1 MNFLTGE
8 KTKMKKCL
16 GVLLTAL
23 FMLVMVAPMT
33 RAQSMFAS
41 LNGTVQDTQG
51 AVVVGAAVSVR
62 NAASGETQTAVA
74 NREGYFSFPEIP
86 AGTYQLT
93 VTAKGFSKYHETGL
107 TLTGGDDKS
116 LSVQLKVGAVSET
129 VEVQGN
135 QADLTPS
142 SSGEKSYTIS
152 GSDLRDLSLVSR
164 DATEIV
170 NIMPGAVMTS
180 NGAVNSQAFSGQA
193 MGMNTATGPLA
204 NENVNGQSVDVT
216 TDGGHTFDPGAAG
229 NAVPVTANQDFVQ
242 EVKLSTS
249 NFTADNAK
257 GPVVVN
263 TVTKNGGSQFH
274 GDFHFLA
281 RTHDLDANESYEKEI
296 AYLNGGTAAVKA
308 LTTPNEHYY
317 YPGATFSGPVIIP
330 HTGLNKNRDKLFFFD
345 GYEYYDQLQDNGIA
359 AAFVP
364 TPAMLGGDFSQAAS
378 YGNHVSG
385 GSALTGTPLQS
396 NITGGLWG
404 SPWQAFQTGS
414 SVSASRL
421 QTCLGASGISS
432 TGVIPTSCLDPNG
445 VAIASAY
452 LPKPTTTGGVP
463 NAGGFNYTQDIIQ
476 PMNMDQNLAR
486 VDYDFSDKTKLY
498 VTYNRSRQTA
508 TFPMGYWVT
517 TATQNSVPTPSPI
530 IGADGTDFV
539 NANFM
544 HVISPSMTT
553 ESRFSYTFENYP
565 GNPQDPKKL
574 LRADIPD
581 FNLKGIWDQA
591 TAPELVTWG
600 SGFPNLGDVGHAYP
614 LICYK
619 KIPAAG
625 EDLTKVIRTHTL
637 KAGAY
642 WEWVDNV
649 QNTWNTWSEFPYATW
664 YPSVTGNQYADVL
677 LGVGHDGYSE
687 NAIPPT
693 PPNTK
698 ATTFSFYLQDD
709 WKVNRRL
716 SLQYGMRFD
725 HYGKPWSTPYGVAVW
740 DPTGILSSKDVYD
753 NDPGA
758 IALNTGI
765 SWHAKNSQIPWSGQ
779 PSTPLSYSPRI
790 GGAFDIFGNGKTV
803 LRGGF
808 GQYRDFAIWSFGSAN
823 STAEGS
829 VAWTCGLNDINCP
842 SWEDIDTHSEGAP
855 KFGGALPI
863 GQIPT
868 ATGTGLPLTIAGV
881 VDAKDKQNPY
891 TNTYSFSIDQKLPW
905 KMHVEASYVGNS
917 THDIQTSMDA
927 NAIPIGSMPMSGDNS
942 PYCVNP
948 PVTNTDYCANH
959 FVPYQNYQALTDTQT
974 VGKARF
980 DSFQFSLQ
988 RNSGFLTLM
997 VNYTYSKS
1005 LDDGLL
1011 GGDSTSGYKDGGVSE
1026 FYGISPSDRPNV
1038 LSTAYVIHGPR
1049 MQGGNAIARGI
1060 VNGWQLSGITQV
1072 ESGANLTSGA
1082 NGWNFGYSPIS
1093 NPNPLPKPTGLQIGT
1108 NQISSQWLLG
1118 TPDITLMPL
1127 LTCNPSKGNKPGYF
1141 INFACFSVPKGNGI
1155 NGTTK
1160 MPYIPGPMYW
1170 KSDIT
1175 AVKNF
1180 KLGEQKNAQFR
1191 IAAFDFLNHALLSFA
1206 PSDIHLDMN
1215 DLAWSDNGTALGTEI
1230 NNDPDF
1236 GHAKWHFGH
1245 RILEFEGK
1253 YSF

>member
-1 MNFLTGE
+1 MHSLTGD
-8 KTKMKKCL
+8 KIRMKKRF
-16 GVLLTAL
+16 GVLLIAL
-23 FMLVMVAPMT
+23 FVLVLVAPMA

-41 LNGTVQDTQG
+41 LNGTVQDAQG
-51 AVVVGAAVSVR
+51 AVVVGAGVSVR
-62 NAASGETQTAVA
+62 NAASGETQTAVS
-74 NREGYFSFPEIP
+74 NKEGYFSFPELP

-93 VTAKGFSKYHETGL
+93 VVAKGFQKFHETGI
-107 TLTGGDDKS
+107 TLTGGDDRS
-116 LSVQLKVGAVSET
+116 LTTQLKVGAVSET

-152 GSDLRDLSLVSR
+152 GGDLRELSLVSR

-229 NAVPVTANQDFVQ
+229 NAVPVTANQDFIQ
-242 EVKLSTS
+242 EVKLQTS

-274 GDFHFLA
+274 GDFHFIA
-281 RTHDLDANESYEKEI
+281 RNHVLDANDSYEKEI
-296 AYLNGGTAAVKA
+296 DYLNGTIKNQ
-308 LTTPNEHYY
+308 TTPDEHYY
-317 YPGATFSGPVIIP
+317 YPGATIGGPVIIP
-330 HTGLNKNRDKLFFFD
+330 HTRFNKNREKLFFFD
-345 GYEYYDQLQDNGIA
+345 GFEYYDQLQDNGVA

-364 TPAMLGGDFSQAAS
+364 TAAMLGGDFSAVS
-378 YGNHVSG
+378 GYGNNVAG
-385 GSALTGTPLQS
+385 GSVLSTTPAQ
-396 NITGGLWG
+396 NTINGGLWG
-404 SPWQAFQTGS
+404 SPWLAFDPTK
-414 SVSASRL
+414 SVSGTRL
-421 QTCLGASGISS
+421 AACAPGGSGI
-432 TGVIPTSCLDPNG
+432 TGGVINPSCLDANG

-452 LPKPTTTGGVP
+452 LPKPTTASGIP
-463 NAGGFNYTQDIIQ
+463 NAGGFNYSQDIIQ

-486 VDYDFSDKTKLY
+486 VDLDISDKTKLY

-517 TATQNSVPTPSPI
+517 TASQNSVPTPSPI

-553 ESRFSYTFENYP
+553 ETRFSFVFENYP
-565 GNPQDPKKL
+565 GNPEDPAKL
-574 LRADIPD
+574 LRKDIPNFD
-581 FNLKGIWDQA
+581 LKGIWDQA

-625 EDLTKVIRTHTL
+625 EDLTKVFGTHTL

-649 QNTWNTWSEFPYATW
+649 QDTWNTWSEFPYANW

-677 LGVGHDGYSE
+677 MGVGHDGYVE

-698 ATTFSFYLQDD
+698 ATTFSFYVQDD

-716 SLQYGMRFD
+716 SIQYGMRFD

-758 IALNTGI
+758 IGLNTGI
-765 SWHAKNSQIPWSGQ
+765 SWHAMNSAIPWSGQ
-779 PSTPLSYSPRI
+779 PSTLLNYSPRI

-829 VAWTCGLNDINCP
+829 VAWQCGLNDINCP

-855 KFGGALPI
+855 KFGTGLPS
-863 GQIPT
+863 GTFPT
-868 ATGTGLPLTIAGV
+868 ATGTSNPNPIAGV

-905 KMHVEASYVGNS
+905 KMHIEGSYVGNS
-917 THDIQTSMDA
+917 THDTQTSMDA
-927 NAIPIGSMPMSGDNS
+927 NAIPIGTMPMTGDNS
-942 PYCVNP
+942 SYCINP
-948 PVTNTDYCANH
+948 PVTNSEYCTDH
-959 FVPYQNYQALTDTQT
+959 FVPYQNYENITDTQT
-974 VGKARF
+974 VGKSRF
-980 DSFQFSLQ
+980 DSLQVSLQ
-988 RNSGFLTLM
+988 RNTGFLTLM
-997 VNYTYSKS
+997 ANYTYSKA
-1005 LDDGLL
+1005 LGDGLL
-1011 GGDSTSGYKDGGVSE
+1011 GGDSTSGYKDGGVNE
-1026 FYGISPSDRPNV
+1026 FYGVLPIDRPQV
-1038 LSTAYVIHGPR
+1038 LSTAYVIHFPR
-1049 MQGGNAIARGI
+1049 IQGANSFVRGA
-1060 VNGWQLSGITQV
+1060 VNGWQLSGITQI
-1072 ESGANLTSGA
+1072 ESGANLTSGTD
-1082 NGWNFGYSPIS
+1082 GWNFGYSAQS
-1093 NPNPLPKPTGLQIGT
+1093 NPATQTGLAIGT
-1108 NQISSQWLLG
+1108 LQNSSQWLLG

-1127 LTCNPSKGNKPGYF
+1127 LTCNPSKGNPKNVYL
-1141 INFACFSVPKGNGI
+1141 NWSCFGLPPGNGI

-1160 MPYIPGPMYW
+1160 MPYIPGPKYW

-1191 IAAFDFLNHALLSFA
+1191 VAAFDFLNHALLSFA
-1206 PSDIHLDMN
+1206 PGDTNLQANNLKWQAGST
-1215 DLAWSDNGTALGTEI
+1215 WQGTEI
-1230 NNDPDF
+1230 NQNPNF
-1236 GHAKWHFGH
+1236 GKAEWHFGH
-1245 RILEFEGK
+1245 RIMEFEAK

>member
-1 MNFLTGE
+1 MNFQTGDN
-8 KTKMKKCL
+8 TRMKKRF
-16 GVLLTAL
+16 GVLLLAL
-23 FMLVMVAPMT
+23 FVLVLVAPMA

-41 LNGTVQDTQG
+41 LNGTVQDSQG
-51 AVVVGAAVSVR
+51 AILVGASVSVR
-62 NAASGETQTAVA
+62 NSASGETQNAVS
-74 NREGYFSFPEIP
+74 NKEGYFSFPELP

-93 VTAKGFSKYHETGL
+93 VVAKGFQKYHETGI
-107 TLTGGDDKS
+107 TLTGGDDRS
-116 LSVQLKVGAVSET
+116 MTTTLKVGAVSET
-129 VEVQGN
+129 VEVEGN
-135 QADLTPS
+135 QTDLTPS

-170 NIMPGAVMTS
+170 NIMPGAVMTA

-229 NAVPVTANQDFVQ
+229 SAVPVTANQDFVQ
-242 EVKLSTS
+242 EVKLQTS

-274 GDFHFLA
+274 GDFHFIA
-281 RTHDLDANESYEKEI
+281 RTHVLDANDSYEKEI
-296 AYLNGGTAAVKA
+296 DSLNGTLATQ
-308 LTTPNEHYY
+308 TTPNEHYY

-330 HTGLNKNRDKLFFFD
+330 HTGINKNRDKLFFFD
-345 GYEYYDQLQDNGIA
+345 GFEYYDQLQDNGVA

-364 TPAMLGGDFSQAAS
+364 TPAMISGDFSAVS
-378 YGNHVSG
+378 GYGNHVAG
-385 GSALTGTPLQS
+385 GSVLTGTPQQS

-404 SPWQAFQTGS
+404 APWLAFDPTK
-414 SVSASRL
+414 SVSGSRL
-421 QTCLGASGISS
+421 QNCLGANGISA
-432 TGVIPTSCLDPNG
+432 TGVIPASCLDPNG
-445 VAIASAY
+445 VAIANAY

-463 NAGGFNYTQDIIQ
+463 DAGGFNYTQDIIQ

-517 TATQNSVPTPSPI
+517 SATQNSVPTPSPI

-574 LRADIPD
+574 LRADIPGFD
-581 FNLKGIWDQA
+581 LKGIWDQA
-591 TAPELVTWG
+591 TAPEMVTWG

-614 LICYK
+614 LLCYK

-642 WEWVDNV
+642 YEWVDNV
-649 QNTWNTWSEFPYATW
+649 QNTWNTWSEFPYANW

-677 LGVGHDGYSE
+677 LGVGHDGYAE

-698 ATTFSFYLQDD
+698 ATTLSFYVQDD

-716 SLQYGMRFD
+716 SMQYGMRFD

-740 DPTGILSSKDVYD
+740 DPTGILSAKDKYD
-753 NDPGA
+753 NDPSA
-758 IALNTGI
+758 LPLNTGI
-765 SWHAKNSQIPWSGQ
+765 SWHAMNSAIPWSGQ
-779 PSTPLSYSPRI
+779 QSTPLFYSPRI

-808 GQYRDFAIWSFGSAN
+808 GQYRDFAIWSFGGAN

-829 VAWTCGLNDINCP
+829 VAWTCGLNDQLCP

-855 KFGGALPI
+855 KFGTGLPPGAL
-863 GQIPT
+863 PT
-868 ATGTGLPLTIAGV
+868 ATGGGLPLNGLAL
-881 VDAKDKQNPY
+881 VDAKDKANPY
-891 TNTYSFSIDQKLPW
+891 TNTYSVSLDQKLPW
-905 KMHVEASYVGNS
+905 KMHVEGSYVGNS
-917 THDIQTSMDA
+917 SHDFQTAMNP
-927 NAIPIGSMPMSGDNS
+927 NAIPLGTLPMSGAQS
-942 PYCVNP
+942 PYCVSA
-948 PVTNTDYCANH
+948 VTNTDWCDYH
-959 FVPYQNYQALTDTQT
+959 FRPYANYQDLSVTETA
-974 VGKARF
+974 GKARF
-980 DSFQFSLQ
+980 DSLQVSLQ

-997 VNYTYSKS
+997 INYTYSKS
-1005 LDDGLL
+1005 LSDGLL
-1011 GGDSTSGYKDGGVSE
+1011 GTGTSGYADGGVSE
-1026 FYGISPSDRPNV
+1026 YYGISPSDRPNV
-1038 LSTAYVIHGPR
+1038 FSSAYVIHGPR
-1049 MQGGNAIARGI
+1049 IQGANSIVRGV
-1060 VNGWQLSGITQV
+1060 VNGWQLSGITQI

-1082 NGWNFGYSPIS
+1082 NGWNFGYSPQS
-1093 NPNPLPKPTGLQIGT
+1093 NPNAVNGVNTVGGT
-1108 NQISSQWLLG
+1108 WLLG

-1127 LTCNPSKGNKPGYF
+1127 LTCNPSKGNKSGYF
-1141 INFACFSVPKGNGI
+1141 INFSCFSVPKGNGI

-1170 KSDIT
+1170 KSDLT

-1180 KLGEQKNAQFR
+1180 KLGEQKDVQIR
-1191 IAAFDFLNHALLSFA
+1191 VAAFDFLNHALLSFA

-1215 DLAWSDNGTALGTEI
+1215 NLAWKNDGSALGTEI

-1236 GHAKWHFGH
+1236 GHALWHFGH
-1245 RILEFEGK
+1245 RIMEFEAK

>member
-1 MNFLTGE
+1 MNLPTGE
-8 KTKMKKCL
+8 KTKMKKKRI
-16 GVLLTAL
+16 GVLLIAL
-23 FMLVMVAPMT
+23 FVLALVAPMA

-41 LNGTVQDTQG
+41 LNGTVQDSQG
-51 AVVVGAAVSVR
+51 AVLVGAAVSVR
-62 NAASGETQTAVA
+62 NVASGETQTAVT
-74 NREGYFSFPEIP
+74 NRDGYFSFPELP
-86 AGTYQLT
+86 AGNYQLT
-93 VTAKGFSKYHETGL
+93 VTAKGFQKYHETGISL
-107 TLTGGDDKS
+107 SGGDDRS
-116 LSVQLKVGAVSET
+116 LAATLKVGAISET

-152 GSDLRDLSLVSR
+152 GNDLRDLSLVSR

-180 NGAVNSQAFSGQA
+180 NGAVNSQVFSGQA

-204 NENVNGQSVDVT
+204 NENVNGQGVDVT

-229 NAVPVTANQDFVQ
+229 SAVPVTANQDFVQ
-242 EVKLSTS
+242 EVKLQTS

-274 GDFHFLA
+274 GDFHFIA
-281 RTHDLDANESYEKEI
+281 RNHVMDANESYEKEI
-296 AYLNGGTAAVKA
+296 NYPANN
-308 LTTPNEHYY
+308 TPQEHYY
-317 YPGATFSGPVIIP
+317 YPGVTIGGPVIIP
-330 HTGLNKNRDKLFFFD
+330 HTRFNKNREKLFFFD
-345 GYEYYDQLQDNGIA
+345 GYEYYDQLQDNGEA

-364 TPAMLGGDFSQAAS
+364 TSAMIGGDFSAVS
-378 YGNHVSG
+378 GYGANVAG
-385 GSALTGTPLQS
+385 GSALTGTPSQS

-404 SPWQAFQTGS
+404 SPWLAFQSGS
-414 SVSASRL
+414 SVSAARL
-421 QTCLGASGISS
+421 ENCLGSSGISS
-432 TGVIPTSCLDPNG
+432 TGVIPSSCLDPNG
-445 VAIASAY
+445 VAIAKAY
-452 LPKPTTTGGVP
+452 LPTPTTATGAP
-463 NAGGFNYTQDIIQ
+463 NNFGFNYVQEITQ

-517 TATQNSVPTPSPI
+517 TANQNSVPTPSPI
-530 IGADGTDFV
+530 IGSDGTDFV

-553 ESRFSYTFENYP
+553 ESRFSFVFENYP
-565 GNPQDPKKL
+565 GNPQDPAKL
-574 LRADIPD
+574 LRADIPGFD
-581 FNLKGIWDQA
+581 LKGIWDQK

-625 EDLTKVIRTHTL
+625 EDLTKVFGTHTL

-649 QNTWNTWSEFPYATW
+649 QDTWNTWSEFPYATW

-677 LGVGHDGYSE
+677 LGVGHDGYTE

-698 ATTFSFYLQDD
+698 ATTLSFYVQDD

-716 SLQYGMRFD
+716 SIQYGMRFD

-740 DPTGILSSKDVYD
+740 DPTGILSSKDVYN

-758 IALNTGI
+758 IGLNTGI

-779 PSTPLSYSPRI
+779 PSTPMSYSPRI
-790 GGAFDIFGNGKTV
+790 GGAYDLFGNGKTV

-829 VAWTCGLNDINCP
+829 VAWTCGLNDNNCP
-842 SWEDIDTHSEGAP
+842 SWEDIDTHAEGPP
-855 KFGGALPI
+855 KFGGNLPA
-863 GQIPT
+863 GQVPTPLGGGVPISIP
-868 ATGTGLPLTIAGV
+868 GV

-905 KMHVEASYVGNS
+905 RMHIEGSYVGNS
-917 THDIQTSMDA
+917 THDEQTSMDA
-927 NAIPIGSMPMSGDNS
+927 NAIPIGSMPMSGNNS
-942 PYCVNP
+942 PACVGAP
-948 PVTNTDYCANH
+948 SVTNADYCANQY
-959 FVPYQNYQALTDTQT
+959 VPYKNYETLTDTQT
-974 VGKARF
+974 VGKSRF
-980 DSFQFSLQ
+980 DSLQMSLQ

-997 VNYTYSKS
+997 VNYTYSKA
-1005 LDDGLL
+1005 LGDGLL

-1026 FYGISPSDRPNV
+1026 FYGVLPIDRPQV
-1038 LSTAYVIHGPR
+1038 LSTAYVIHFPR
-1049 MQGGNAIARGI
+1049 VQGANSLVRGV
-1060 VNGWQLSGITQV
+1060 VNGWQLSGITQI
-1072 ESGANLTSGA
+1072 ESGANLTSGTD
-1082 NGWNFGYSPIS
+1082 GWNFGYSPQS
-1093 NPNPLPKPTGLQIGT
+1093 NTATQTGLLVGT
-1108 NQISSQWLLG
+1108 DQNSAQWLLG
-1118 TPDITLMPL
+1118 TPDITLMPN
-1127 LTCNPSKGNKPGYF
+1127 LTCNPSKGNAKNVF
-1141 INFACFSVPKGNGI
+1141 INWSCFGLPAGNGI

-1160 MPYIPGPMYW
+1160 MPYIPGPKYW

-1180 KLGEQKNAQFR
+1180 KIGEHQNAQIR
-1191 IAAFDFLNHALLSFA
+1191 VAAFDFLNHALLSFA
-1206 PSDIHLDMN
+1206 PGDTNLQANNLKWQAGST
-1215 DLAWSDNGTALGTEI
+1215 WQGTEL
-1230 NNDPDF
+1230 NNNPNF
-1236 GHAKWHFGH
+1236 GKAEWHFGH
-1245 RILEFEGK
+1245 RIMEFEAK